1 MKFLKNLL
9 GKRHGIRFKMNVSIL
24 LVGGILNLLFTFY
37 MVKTESK
44 ALEDSLLTKAFVLA
58 RSGAGY
64 MQQQLEEAV
73 DSGKFTEAQIFDTNY
88 QPFDKLVDN
97 EGKELVLY
105 HTAYDAYM
113 DKTIRSYEDTV
124 QRDPEVVFAVLVD
137 KNGYLPTHNSNY
149 SQESRDYTKN
159 RTKRIF
165 NDPTGLKAAQNTNR
179 EEPIQVVYKRDT
191 GETMWDVSY
200 PVYVKGKHWGGYRI
214 GFSMIKMGEKVRAL
228 TLRTVISVTLI
239 TLLIVILVSVI
250 TGRVTAPLKKAAGMM
265 DESARNLDLTRRLQL
280 ETQDEVGLLARS
292 YDTLMETFGKAFK
305 QVIDG
310 SVKVSSS
317 AKQMGQ
323 MAMQTVKSASEQAKR
338 AEGVLERVQAMG
350 GTAKEVA
357 AAATGSRDA
366 ATRTGKTVE
375 KMGAV
380 VKEVATGAST
390 QTERSAETAKI
401 VGEMGE
407 TARMVAGKAEEQ
419 ANAAGRTSLGV
430 NQMAASIGDVS
441 KGAQQAA
448 AQAELTAKTAK
459 EGSEAVGKVVASMQS
474 IADSASQI
482 YEIID
487 VISDIAEQTNLL
499 ALNAAI
505 EAARAGDHGKG
516 FAVVADEVR
525 KLAERT
531 AESTKEIAGLI
542 KESTKK
548 VEDGQKLTEVS
559 RGALDR
565 IVTAVEETHDIIDGI
580 SGTMAEHARG
590 TQEISGAMQELD
602 KLAASIVELT
612 AAQAKRRER
621 ADQALN
627 ELLGLSTK
635 IAGVAGEQVKTMDLI
650 SQQMNNV
657 NESSGQITE
666 MTSKQTERSA
676 ALQELI
682 ANMASVASE
691 NSKRAMVSAKTSKD
705 LTTIADDLQ
714 QLVSQ
719 FKIQ

>member
-1 MKFLKNLL
+1 MRFLKTLL
-9 GKRHGIRFKMNVSIL
+9 GKRHGIRFKMNASIL
-24 LVGGILNLLFTFY
+24 LAGGILNVLFTVY
-37 MVKTESK
+37 IVRTESK
-44 ALEDSLLTKAFVLA
+44 ALEEELLAKSYVLA
-58 RSGAGY
+58 RTGGTYAA
-64 MQQQLEEAV
+64 QVLEEAI
-73 DSGKFTEAQIFDTNY
+73 DSGTFTEAQIFDTNY
-88 QPFDKLVDN
+88 QPYDKMMEKD
-97 EGKELVLY
+97 GKEVVYY
-105 HTAYDAYM
+105 HTAYDRYL
-113 DKTIRSYEDTV
+113 DKTIRPFEDAM
-124 QRDPEVVFAVLVD
+124 QKDEVVYGVFSD
-137 KNGYLPTHNSNY
+137 KNGYVPTHNSSY
-149 SQESRDYTKN
+149 SQPSRDPLKF
-159 RTKRIF
+159 RTKRIYT
-165 NDPTGLKAAQNTNR
+165 DPVARELCANTNR
-179 EEPIQVVYKRDT
+179 DKPYQIVYKRDT
-191 GETMWDVSY
+191 GETMWDVSF
-200 PVYVKGKHWGGYRI
+200 PIFVKDKHWGTFRL
-214 GFSMIKMGEKVRAL
+214 GFSMIKIDQKVRAL
-228 TLRTVISVTLI
+228 ALRTVVSMMVIG
-239 TLLIVILVSVI
+239 LLIVTLVSVI

-265 DESARNLDLTRRLQL
+265 DESARNLDLSRRLKL
-280 ETQDEVGLLARS
+280 DSKDELGVMARS
-292 YDTLMETFGKAFK
+292 YDVLMETLGKAFK
-305 QVIDG
+305 QVID
-310 SVKVSSS
+310 SSTKVSTS

-323 MAMQTVKSASEQAKR
+323 MAMQTVKNASEQAKR

-357 AAATGSRDA
+357 AAAAGSRDA

-375 KMGAV
+375 KMAGV
-380 VKEVATGAST
+380 VKEVATGADT
-390 QTERSAETAKI
+390 QTQRSAETAKI

-407 TARMVAGKAEEQ
+407 TAKIVAGKAEEQ

-430 NQMAASIGDVS
+430 NQMAASIADVS

-448 AQAELTAKTAK
+448 TQAELTSKTAK

-542 KESTKK
+542 KGSTKK

-565 IVTAVEETHDIIDGI
+565 IVSAVEETHDIIDGI
-580 SGTMAEHARG
+580 SGTMTEHARG

-602 KLAASIVELT
+602 KLAGSIVELT

-621 ADQALN
+621 AEQALN

-635 IAGVAGEQVKTMDLI
+635 IAGVATEQVKTMDLI
-650 SQQMNNV
+650 TQQMGNV
-657 NESSGQITE
+657 NEGSTQITE

-676 ALQELI
+676 ALQEI
-682 ANMASVASE
+682 MANMASVATE
-691 NSKRAMVSAKTSKD
+691 NSKRAMVSARSSKE
-705 LTTIADDLQ
+705 LATVADDLQ
-714 QLVSQ
+714 QLVSR

>member
-1 MKFLKNLL
+1 MKFLKTLL
-9 GKRHGIRFKMNVSIL
+9 GKRHGIRFKMNASIL
-24 LVGGILNLLFTFY
+24 IAFGIANVIFTIY
-37 MVKTESK
+37 IVKTGSK
-44 ALEDSLLTKAFVLA
+44 ALEESLLTKSHVLA
-58 RSGAGY
+58 RIGGAY
-64 MQQQLEEAV
+64 ATQVLEEAI
-73 DSGKFTEAQIFDTNY
+73 DSGKFTEEQIFDTNY
-88 QPFDKLVDN
+88 QPFDKLIDKD
-97 EGKELVLY
+97 GKEVPYY
-105 HTAYDAYM
+105 HTAYDRYL
-113 DKTIRSYEDTV
+113 DKTIQHFQDTMG
-124 QRDPEVVFAVLVD
+124 QEEVTYGVFSD
-137 KNGYLPTHNSNY
+137 KNGYVPVHMT
-149 SQESRDYTKN
+149 SQTQKATRDPLKN
-159 RTKRIF
+159 RAKRIYT
-165 NDPTGLKAAQNTNR
+165 DPVAKQLLANTNR
-179 EEPIQVVYKRDT
+179 EAPLQIVYKRDT

-200 PVYVKGKHWGGYRI
+200 PIFVKDKHWGTFRL
-214 GFSMIKMGEKVRAL
+214 GFSMIKMDKKVTELATKTIIAMTLVTAL
-228 TLRTVISVTLI
+228 IMT
-239 TLLIVILVSVI
+239 LVSVI
-250 TGRVTAPLKKAAGMM
+250 TGRVTTPLKQAAGVM
-265 DESARNLDLTRRLQL
+265 DESARNLDLTRRLNLQ
-280 ETQDEVGLLARS
+280 TKDELGVMARS
-292 YDTLMETFGKAFK
+292 YDVLMETLGKAFK
-305 QVIDG
+305 QVIEG
-310 SVKVSSS
+310 SMKVSGS

-323 MAMQTVKSASEQAKR
+323 MAMQTVKNASEQAKR

-357 AAATGSRDA
+357 ASAASSRDA

-375 KMGAV
+375 KMAAV
-380 VKEVATGAST
+380 VKDVQTSATT
-390 QTERSAETAKI
+390 QTQRSADTAKI

-407 TARMVAGKAEEQ
+407 TAKMVAGKAEEQ

-430 NQMAASIGDVS
+430 NQMASSIADVS

-448 AQAELTAKTAK
+448 AQAELTTKTAK

-548 VEDGQKLTEVS
+548 VEEGQKLTEVS
-559 RGALDR
+559 RGSLDR
-565 IVTAVEETHDIIDGI
+565 IVAAVEDTHDIIDGI

-602 KLAASIVELT
+602 KLAASIMELT
-612 AAQAKRRER
+612 AAQGKRRER
-621 ADQALN
+621 AEQALN

-635 IAGVAGEQVKTMDLI
+635 ISGVANEQVKTMDLI
-650 SQQMNNV
+650 SQQMGNV
-657 NESSGQITE
+657 NEGSNQITE
-666 MTSKQTERSA
+666 MTAKQTERSA
-676 ALQELI
+676 ALQEI
-682 ANMASVASE
+682 MATMASVAGE
-691 NSKRAMVSAKTSKD
+691 NSKRAMVSAKSSKE
-705 LTTIADDLQ
+705 LATVADELQ
-714 QLVSQ
+714 QLVSR

>member
-1 MKFLKNLL
+1 MKFLKTLL
-9 GKRHGIRFKMNVSIL
+9 GKRHGIRFKMNASIL
-24 LVGGILNLLFTFY
+24 LAGGILNLLFTIY
-37 MVKTESK
+37 IVRSESK
-44 ALEDSLLTKAFVLA
+44 ALEDSLLTKSYVLA
-58 RSGAGY
+58 RTGAEY
-64 MQQQLEEAV
+64 MAQQLEETI
-73 DSGKFTEAQIFDTNY
+73 DSGKFTEEQIFDTNY
-88 QPFDKLVDN
+88 QPFDKLFDK

-105 HTAYDAYM
+105 HTPYDRYM
-113 DKTIRSYEDTV
+113 DKTIRVFEDTI
-124 QRDPEVVFAVLVD
+124 QKDPEVVYAVLVD
-137 KNGYLPTHNSNY
+137 RNGYLPTHNTNY
-149 SQESRDYTKN
+149 SQQSRDYTRN

-165 NDPTGLKAAQNTNR
+165 DDPVGLKAAQNTNR
-179 EEPIQVVYKRDT
+179 EAPLQIVYHRDT
-191 GETMWDVSY
+191 GETMWDVNY
-200 PVYVKGKHWGGYRI
+200 PVFVRGKHWGGFRI
-214 GFSMIKMGEKVRAL
+214 GFSMIKMAEKVRAL
-228 TLRTVISVTLI
+228 EIRTVVSMMVIG
-239 TLLIVILVSVI
+239 LLIVALISLI

-265 DESARNLDLTRRLQL
+265 DESARNLDLSRRLKL
-280 ETQDEVGLLARS
+280 ESKDELGVMARS
-292 YDTLMETFGKAFK
+292 YDVLMETLNKAFK

-310 SVKVSSS
+310 SMKVSAS

-357 AAATGSRDA
+357 AAASGSRDA

-375 KMGAV
+375 KMAGV
-380 VKEVATGAST
+380 VMEVATGANT
-390 QTERSAETAKI
+390 QTQRSSETAKI

-407 TARMVAGKAEEQ
+407 TAKMVAGKAEEQ

-430 NQMAASIGDVS
+430 NQMAASIADVS

-448 AQAELTAKTAK
+448 TQAESTAKTAK

-565 IVTAVEETHDIIDGI
+565 IVAAVEETHDIIDGI
-580 SGTMAEHARG
+580 SGTMTEHARG

-621 ADQALN
+621 AEQALN

-635 IAGVAGEQVKTMDLI
+635 ISGVASEQVKTMDLI
-650 SQQMNNV
+650 SQQMGSV
-657 NESSGQITE
+657 NEGSSQITE
-666 MTSKQTERSA
+666 MTAKQTERSA
-676 ALQELI
+676 ALQEI
-682 ANMASVASE
+682 MASMASVATE
-691 NSKRAMVSAKTSKD
+691 NSKRAMVSAKSSKE

-714 QLVSQ
+714 QLVSR